1 MAAHAG
7 SWRVRP
13 FLSSHIPGKSIR
25 RYYALVKPKALIIA
39 IAIAAFIGF
48 IVFAPSGQQGKPA
61 VGKGMPAP
69 DFTLTDIAGK
79 SWSLAGLKGKV
90 VVINFWATWCP
101 PCKSEMPSLSNFFNK
116 SMDKEDIVIL
126 TVLYNDSPDAARQ
139 YFETNGFQMPVLLD
153 PSSRVAGD
161 YGLTGVPETFVID
174 KKGIL
179 LQHIIGPTE
188 FDTPS
193 AFGYFESLRAQAS

>member
-1 MAAHAG
+1 MACAA
-7 SWRVRP
+7 
-13 FLSSHIPGKSIR
+13 FLKLSDTRDSTSEV
-25 RYYALVKPKALIIA
+25 YALVKPKVLIIA
-39 IAIAAFIGF
+39 MAVAAFIGF
-48 IVFAPSGQQGKPA
+48 IVFVPSGQQGKPVA
-61 VGKGMPAP
+61 GTGLPAP
-69 DFTLTDIAGK
+69 EFTLTDIAGK

-101 PCKSEMPSLSNFFNK
+101 PCRSEMPSLSNFFNK
-116 SMDKEDIVIL
+116 TMDKDDIVVL
-126 TVLYNDSPDAARQ
+126 TILYNDSPDAASA
-139 YFETNGFQMPVLLD
+139 YFKENGFQMPILLD

-179 LQHIIGPTE
+179 LQHVIGPTE

-193 AFGYFESLRAQAS
+193 SFGYFESLRAQAS